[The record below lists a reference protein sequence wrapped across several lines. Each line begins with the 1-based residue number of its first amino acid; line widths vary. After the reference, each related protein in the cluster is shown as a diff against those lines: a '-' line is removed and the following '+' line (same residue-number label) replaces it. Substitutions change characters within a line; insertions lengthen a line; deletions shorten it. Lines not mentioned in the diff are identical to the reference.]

1 VSLLWARV
9 PPWVINVLIIPIVS
23 VVLGFLVAA
32 IAIVATGAD
41 PTLAYLYLFQGAFTN
56 NNAFAETLVSSVPYI
71 FLGLGVALGFR
82 AGLFNI
88 GAEGQFYIG
97 ALAGV
102 FVAYSIHGLPTIV
115 EIPLAL
121 LAAMAAGFL
130 YAGIAGF
137 LKAQTG
143 AHEVITTI
151 MLNYIAYLIS
161 NYLVTTPG
169 LMLAP
174 NAHGIVRT
182 PYIDPNATLPIILTG
197 SRLHLGFLLAL
208 IAVPLVWFLIQRTTI
223 GFQLR
228 AVGFN
233 SGAARAAGIPV
244 ARTTVL
250 AMGISGALAATA
262 GIVQTLGIQHDMT
275 AAVATGYGFDAI
287 AVALLARSNPW
298 GILPAALLFGA
309 LHNGAGFMQLQTTPP
324 VSSDLI
330 SIVQASVIAFVAAP
344 EIIRWLLRLRRQQVA
359 VPAVAI
365 TQEGATPNA

>member
-1 VSLLWARV
+1 VSTVWNRLPRWFVTGVVV
-9 PPWVINVLIIPIVS
+9 PITS

-41 PTLAYLYLFQGAFTN
+41 PTEAYLALFQGAFTN
-56 NNAFAETLVSSVPYI
+56 HNAFAETLVSTVPYL

-97 ALAGV
+97 ALSGV
-102 FVAYSIHGLPTIV
+102 FVAYHVHGLPPLV

-121 LAAMAAGFL
+121 LAAMAAGFV

-151 MLNYIAYLIS
+151 MLNYVAFLIA

-169 LMLAP
+169 LMLDPHAR
-174 NAHGIVRT
+174 GFQRT
-182 PYIDPNATLPIILTG
+182 PYIDPNANLPIIFAG
-197 SRLHLGFLLAL
+197 SRLHLGILLAL
-208 IAVPLVWFLIQRTTI
+208 LAIPAVWFLIERTTL
-223 GFQLR
+223 GFRLR

-233 SGAARAAGIPV
+233 AGASRAAGISV

-250 AMGISGALAATA
+250 AMGISGGLAATA
-262 GIVQTLGIQHDMT
+262 GIVQVLGVQHDMT
-275 AAVATGYGFDAI
+275 SAVASGYGFDAI

-309 LHNGAGFMQLQTTPP
+309 LHNGASFMQLQTQ

-330 SIVQASVIAFVAAP
+330 SIVQASVIVFVAAP
-344 EIIRWLLRLRRQQVA
+344 EIIRWLLRIRGHQVG
-359 VPAVAI
+359 AVAI
-365 TQEGATPNA
+365 TQREGAVRDV

>member
-1 VSLLWARV
+1 MSRLWAHV
-9 PPWVINVLIIPIVS
+9 PTWVINALIIPVVS

-32 IAIVATGAD
+32 IAVVATGAD

-56 NNAFAETLVSSVPYI
+56 TNAFAETLVSSVPYV

-102 FVAYSIHGLPTIV
+102 FVAYSIHGLPAII

-137 LKAQTG
+137 LKAKTG

-151 MLNYIAYLIS
+151 MLNYVAFLIA

-174 NAHGIVRT
+174 DAHGIIRT
-182 PYIDPNATLPIILTG
+182 PYIDGNATLPIILPG

-208 IAVPLVWFLIQRTTI
+208 LAIPAVWFLVNRTTV
-223 GFQLR
+223 GFRLR
-228 AVGFN
+228 AVGYN
-233 SGAARAAGIPV
+233 AGASKAAGISV

-262 GIVQTLGIQHDMT
+262 GIVQMLGIQHDMT
-275 AAVATGYGFDAI
+275 AAVASGYGFDAI

-309 LHNGAGFMQLQTTPP
+309 LHNGASFMQLQTTPQ

-344 EIIRWLLRLRRQQVA
+344 EIIRWLLRLRRHQVA
-359 VPAVAI
+359 AVAI
-365 TQEGATPNA
+365 TQREGAVPHA

>member
-1 VSLLWARV
+1 MSRLWNRV
-9 PPWVINVLIIPIVS
+9 PTWIITIVVVPIASVL
-23 VVLGFLVAA
+23 LGFAVAA
-32 IAIVATGAD
+32 IAIVATGTD
-41 PTLAYLYLFQGAFTN
+41 PIQAYTALFQGAFTN
-56 NNAFAETLVSSVPYI
+56 NNAFPETLVSSVPYI

-102 FVAYSIHGLPTIV
+102 FVAYSLHGLPPIV
-115 EIPLAL
+115 EIGASL

-130 YAGIAGF
+130 YAGIAGL
-137 LKAQTG
+137 LKAWTG

-151 MLNYIAYLIS
+151 MLNYVAFLIA

-169 LMLAP
+169 LMLDP
-174 NAHGIVRT
+174 HTRTPRT
-182 PYIDPNATLPIILTG
+182 PYIDANATLPIVFPG
-197 SRLHLGFLLAL
+197 SRLHAGILLAL
-208 IAVPLVWFLIQRTTI
+208 VAIPVVWFLIERTTL

-233 SGAARAAGIPV
+233 AGASRASGISV

-262 GIVQTLGIQHDMT
+262 GIVQMLGIQHDMT
-275 AAVATGYGFDAI
+275 PAVAAGYGFDAI

-298 GILPAALLFGA
+298 AILPAALLFGA
-309 LHNGAGFMQLQTTPP
+309 LHNGAGFMQLQTQ
-324 VSSDLI
+324 VSADLI
-330 SIVQASVIAFVAAP
+330 SIVQASVIVFVAAP
-344 EIIRWLLRLRRQQVA
+344 EIIRWLLRLRAHQVA
-359 VPAVAI
+359 RVAI
-365 TQEGATPNA
+365 TQREGAGV

>member
-1 VSLLWARV
+1 MSRLWGYV
-9 PPWVINVLIIPIVS
+9 PPWVINALIIPIIS

-41 PTLAYLYLFQGAFTN
+41 PTQAYLALFQGAFTN
-56 NNAFAETLVSSVPYI
+56 PNAFAETLVSTVPYI

-102 FVAYSIHGLPTIV
+102 FVAYSIHGLPAIV

-151 MLNYIAYLIS
+151 MLNYVAYLIS

-169 LMLAP
+169 LMLDP
-174 NAHGIVRT
+174 NARGLIRT
-182 PYIDPNATLPIILTG
+182 PYIDPNATLPIIFPG

-208 IAVPLVWFLIQRTTI
+208 
-223 GFQLR
+223 
-228 AVGFN
+228 
-233 SGAARAAGIPV
+233 
-244 ARTTVL
+244 
-250 AMGISGALAATA
+250 
-262 GIVQTLGIQHDMT
+262 
-275 AAVATGYGFDAI
+275 
-287 AVALLARSNPW
+287 LARSNPW
-298 GILPAALLFGA
+298 AILPAALLFGA
-309 LHNGAGFMQLQTTPP
+309 LHNGASFMQLETQ

-359 VPAVAI
+359 TAAVVIA
-365 TQEGATPNA
+365 QEGATPHA

>member
-1 VSLLWARV
+1 MPLSRLWNWMPRWVVTAIVV
-9 PPWVINVLIIPIVS
+9 PIAS
-23 VVLGFLVAA
+23 VVMGFAVAA
-32 IAIVATGAD
+32 LAVLAAGAD
-41 PTLAYLYLFQGAFTN
+41 PSQAYLALFQGAFTN
-56 NNAFAETLVSSVPYI
+56 HNASAETLVSAVPYI

-102 FVAYSIHGLPTIV
+102 FVAYSVHGLPPVI
-115 EIPLAL
+115 EIGASL

-151 MLNYIAYLIS
+151 MLNYVAFLIA
-161 NYLVTTPG
+161 NWLVTSPA
-169 LMLAP
+169 LMLDPHAR
-174 NAHGIVRT
+174 GLIRT
-182 PYIDPNATLPIILTG
+182 PYIDANAELPIILAG
-197 SRLHLGFLLAL
+197 SRLHLGFVLAL
-208 IAVPLVWFLIQRTTI
+208 VAIPIVWFLIERTTL
-223 GFQLR
+223 GFRLR

-233 SGAARAAGIPV
+233 AGAARAAGISV

-262 GIVQTLGIQHDMT
+262 GIVQMLGIQHDMT
-275 AAVATGYGFDAI
+275 AAVASGYGFDAI

-309 LHNGAGFMQLQTTPP
+309 LHNGASFMQLQTQ

-330 SIVQASVIAFVAAP
+330 SIVQASVIVFVAAP
-344 EIIRWLLRLRRQQVA
+344 EIIRWLLRIRGHQVG
-359 VPAVAI
+359 AVAI
-365 TQEGATPNA
+365 TQREASTPSV

>member
-1 VSLLWARV
+1 VSRFWSRLPRWFVSAVVV
-9 PPWVINVLIIPIVS
+9 PIASVI
-23 VVLGFLVAA
+23 LGFLVAA

-41 PTLAYLYLFQGAFTN
+41 PTQAYLALFQGAFTN
-56 NNAFAETLVSSVPYI
+56 TNAFAETLVSTVPYI

-102 FVAYSIHGLPTIV
+102 FVAYNVRGLSALI

-121 LAAMAAGFL
+121 LAAMAAGFV

-151 MLNYIAYLIS
+151 MLNYVAFLIA

-169 LMLAP
+169 LMLDPHAR
-174 NAHGIVRT
+174 GLIRT
-182 PYIDPNATLPIILTG
+182 PYIDPNATLPIIFAG
-197 SRLHLGFLLAL
+197 SRLHLGFVLALLA
-208 IAVPLVWFLIQRTTI
+208 IPAVWFLIERTTL
-223 GFQLR
+223 GFRLR

-233 SGAARAAGIPV
+233 AGAARAAGISV

-262 GIVQTLGIQHDMT
+262 GIVQMLGVQHDMT
-275 AAVATGYGFDAI
+275 AAVASGYGFDAI

-309 LHNGAGFMQLQTTPP
+309 LHNGASFMQLQTQ

-330 SIVQASVIAFVAAP
+330 SIVQASVIVFVAAP
-344 EIIRWLLRLRRQQVA
+344 EIIRWLLRIRGHQVG
-359 VPAVAI
+359 AVAI
-365 TQEGATPNA
+365 TQREGAVPHV